1 MSRIVKEPRAYQP
14 SSNSSPRPLLRG
26 AGVTWQL
33 GISAAGGVATLAC
46 MANEAMRDNWAT
58 GAEGWVRNERIFDA
72 VFAPFTAAILG
83 AADLGSARRV
93 LDVGCGAGTLLD
105 AAVAAGADAVGVDIS
120 SAMVEA
126 ARRRVPTA
134 TVVTADAQT
143 ADLLAAAPGA
153 PFDRV
158 VSRFGV
164 MFFAEPE
171 AAFAN
176 IRSATAPGA
185 RLAFVCWREGETD
198 MFSLGLRAL
207 TARLADPPARPMP
220 GAPGP
225 MGLANADRIREVLT
239 VAGWS
244 DVTIE
249 PSDGLCDYS
258 IDGSDGVEERL
269 TIALSS
275 TVGRAVRAAL
285 EPRLDPDEWQ
295 AVLDE
300 ARAEL
305 RAELVDGAVRLV
317 GHTWLVT
324 ATNR

>member
-1 MSRIVKEPRAYQP
+1 
-14 SSNSSPRPLLRG
+14 
-26 AGVTWQL
+26 
-33 GISAAGGVATLAC
+33 
-46 MANEAMRDNWAT
+46 MANEAMRDTWTT

-72 VFAPFTAAILG
+72 VFTPFTAAILG

-93 LDVGCGAGTLLD
+93 LDVGCGAGTLIE

-126 ARRRVPTA
+126 ASRRVPSA

-143 ADLLAAAPGA
+143 ADLLAVVPGA

-164 MFFAEPE
+164 MFFADPE

-176 IRSATAPGA
+176 IRSATSPGA
-185 RLAFVCWREGETD
+185 RLVFVCWREGETE

-207 TARLADPPARPMP
+207 MAHLADPPARPMP
-220 GAPGP
+220 GQPGP
-225 MGLANADRIREVLT
+225 MGLANADRLREVLT
-239 VAGWS
+239 AGGWS

-249 PSDGLCDYS
+249 PLDGMCDYS
-258 IDGSDGVEERL
+258 MDGSDGVEERL
-269 TIALSS
+269 TIALSG
-275 TVGRAVRAAL
+275 TVGRAVRAEL
-285 EPRLDPDEWQ
+285 EPRLDPSEWQ

-305 RAELVDGAVRLV
+305 RADMLDGAVRFV

>member
-1 MSRIVKEPRAYQP
+1 
-14 SSNSSPRPLLRG
+14 
-26 AGVTWQL
+26 
-33 GISAAGGVATLAC
+33 
-46 MANEAMRDNWAT
+46 MANEAMRDSWAT
-58 GAEGWVRNERIFDA
+58 GAEGWVLNERIFDA
-72 VFAPFTAAILG
+72 VFTPFTAAILG

-93 LDVGCGAGTLLD
+93 LDVGCGAGTLRD

-120 SAMVEA
+120 SALVEG
-126 ARRRVPTA
+126 ARRRVPAA

-164 MFFAEPE
+164 MFFAEPS

-185 RLAFVCWREGETD
+185 RLVFVCWREGETD
-198 MFSLGLRAL
+198 MFSLGLSAL
-207 TARLADPPARPMP
+207 TARLADPPLRPMP
-220 GAPGP
+220 GTPGP
-225 MGLANADRIREVLT
+225 LGLANADRIREVLT

-244 DVTIE
+244 DVVVE
-249 PSDGLCDYS
+249 PVDGLCDYA
-258 IDGSDGVEERL
+258 IGGSDGVEERL
-269 TIALSS
+269 TVALSG
-275 TVGRAVRAAL
+275 TVGRSARAEL
-285 EPRLDPDEWQ
+285 EPRLDPDGWQ
-295 AVLDE
+295 AVLEE

-305 RAELVDGAVRLV
+305 RAHLVDGAVRFV

>member
-1 MSRIVKEPRAYQP
+1 
-14 SSNSSPRPLLRG
+14 
-26 AGVTWQL
+26 
-33 GISAAGGVATLAC
+33 

-58 GAEGWVRNERIFDA
+58 GAQGWVLNERIFDA
-72 VFAPFTAAILG
+72 VLAPFTVAVLG

-93 LDVGCGAGTLLD
+93 LDIGCGAGTLLE
-105 AAVAAGADAVGVDIS
+105 AAVAGGAEAVGVDIS
-120 SAMVEA
+120 PAMVEA
-126 ARRRVPTA
+126 AHRRVPTA
-134 TVVTADAQT
+134 TVITADAQT
-143 ADLLAAAPGA
+143 ADLLAAASGA

-171 AAFAN
+171 AAFIN

-225 MGLANADRIREVLT
+225 MGLANADRIRDVLA

-249 PSDGLCDYS
+249 PSDGLCDYA

-269 TIALSS
+269 TVALSG

-285 EPRLDPDEWQ
+285 EPQLDADEWE

-305 RAELVDGAVRLV
+305 RAQLVDGAVRFV
-317 GHTWLVT
+317 CHTWLVT

>member
-1 MSRIVKEPRAYQP
+1 
-14 SSNSSPRPLLRG
+14 
-26 AGVTWQL
+26 
-33 GISAAGGVATLAC
+33 
-46 MANEAMRDNWAT
+46 MANEAMRANWAT

-72 VFAPFTAAILG
+72 VLSPFTAAVLG

-93 LDVGCGAGTLLD
+93 LDVGCGTGTLLD
-105 AAVAAGADAVGVDIS
+105 AAVAVGAEAVGVDIS
-120 SAMVEA
+120 PAMVEA
-126 ARRRVPTA
+126 ASRRVPAA

-164 MFFAEPE
+164 MFFVQPE
-171 AAFAN
+171 AAFVN
-176 IRSATAPGA
+176 IRSATEPGA
-185 RLAFVCWREGETD
+185 RLAFVCWREGEAN

-207 TARLADPPARPMP
+207 TARLADPSAPLMP

-249 PSDGLCDYS
+249 PTDGLCDYS

-269 TIALSS
+269 AVALST
-275 TVGRAVRAAL
+275 TVGRAARAEI
-285 EPRLDPDEWQ
+285 EPRLGPDGWQ

-300 ARAEL
+300 ARVDL
-305 RAELVDGAVRLV
+305 RAQLVDGAVRFI

-324 ATNR
+324 ATSR

>member
-1 MSRIVKEPRAYQP
+1 
-14 SSNSSPRPLLRG
+14 
-26 AGVTWQL
+26 
-33 GISAAGGVATLAC
+33 
-46 MANEAMRDNWAT
+46 MANEAMRDNWVTA
-58 GAEGWVRNERIFDA
+58 AEGWVRNERIFDA
-72 VFAPFTAAILG
+72 VFIPFTAAILG
-83 AADLGSARRV
+83 AADLDSARRV
-93 LDVGCGAGTLLD
+93 LDIGCGTGTLLE
-105 AAVAAGADAVGVDIS
+105 AAVAAGADGVGVDIS
-120 SAMVEA
+120 PAMVEA

-134 TVVTADAQT
+134 TVLTADAQS
-143 ADLLAAAPGA
+143 ADLIAAAPGA

-171 AAFAN
+171 AAFVN
-176 IRSATAPGA
+176 IRSATVPGA
-185 RLAFVCWREGETD
+185 RLAFVCWRDGETQ

-207 TARLADPPARPMP
+207 TARLADPPARPVP

-249 PSDGLCDYS
+249 ATDGLCDYA

-269 TIALSS
+269 EVALSS
-275 TVGRAVRAAL
+275 SVGRAVRAEL
-285 EPRLDPDEWQ
+285 EPRLAPDGWH

-305 RAELVDGAVRLV
+305 RAEMVDGAVRFV

-324 ATNR
+324 ATNN

>member
-1 MSRIVKEPRAYQP
+1 
-14 SSNSSPRPLLRG
+14 
-26 AGVTWQL
+26 
-33 GISAAGGVATLAC
+33 

-72 VFAPFTAAILG
+72 VFRPFTAAVLG

-93 LDVGCGAGTLLD
+93 LDIGCGAGTLLE
-105 AAVAAGADAVGVDIS
+105 AAAAAGAEAVGADIS
-120 SAMVEA
+120 PVMVEA
-126 ARRRVPTA
+126 ARRRVPAA

-143 ADLLAAAPGA
+143 ADLLAAAPGP

-164 MFFAEPE
+164 MFFAEPA

-176 IRSATAPGA
+176 IRSATGPGA
-185 RLAFVCWREGETD
+185 RLAFVCWREDEAE

-207 TARLADPPARPMP
+207 VARLAERPAPLVP

-225 MGLANADRIREVLT
+225 LGLADADRIREVLT
-239 VAGWS
+239 AAGWS
-244 DVTIE
+244 GVTIE
-249 PSDGLCDYS
+249 PVDGLCDYA

-269 TIALSS
+269 AAALSGS
-275 TVGRAVRAAL
+275 VGRAAQAEL
-285 EPRLDPDEWQ
+285 EPRLGPDGWQ
-295 AVLDE
+295 AALDE

-305 RAELVDGAVRLV
+305 RAQLVDRAVRFV

-324 ATNR
+324 AANRPY

>member
-1 MSRIVKEPRAYQP
+1 
-14 SSNSSPRPLLRG
+14 
-26 AGVTWQL
+26 
-33 GISAAGGVATLAC
+33 
-46 MANEAMRDNWAT
+46 MANEAMREHWAT

-72 VFAPFTAAILG
+72 VFAPFTAAVLR
-83 AADLGSARRV
+83 AADLGSASRV
-93 LDVGCGAGTLLD
+93 LDVGCGAGTLIE

-120 SAMVEA
+120 SVMVEA

-171 AAFAN
+171 AAFVN
-176 IRSATAPGA
+176 IRSAAAPGA
-185 RLAFVCWREGETD
+185 RLAFVCWREGETY
-198 MFSLGLRAL
+198 MFAIGLRAL
-207 TARLADPPARPMP
+207 TARLADPPGRPMT

-225 MGLANADRIREVLT
+225 MSLANADRIREVLT
-239 VAGWS
+239 AAGWS

-249 PSDGLCDYS
+249 PSDGVCDYA
-258 IDGSDGVEERL
+258 IDGSDGVEELL
-269 TIALSS
+269 TIALAS
-275 TVGRAVRAAL
+275 TYGRAVRAAL
-285 EPRLDPDEWQ
+285 EPRLDEGGWQ
-295 AVLDE
+295 ELLDE
-300 ARAEL
+300 ARADL
-305 RAELVDGAVRLV
+305 RAQLVDGDVRLV

-324 ATNR
+324 ATNG

>member
-1 MSRIVKEPRAYQP
+1 
-14 SSNSSPRPLLRG
+14 
-26 AGVTWQL
+26 
-33 GISAAGGVATLAC
+33 
-46 MANEAMRDNWAT
+46 MANEAIRDSWTT

-72 VFAPFTAAILG
+72 VLSPFTAAVLG

-93 LDVGCGAGTLLD
+93 LDVGCGVGTLLD

-120 SAMVEA
+120 PAMVEA

-164 MFFAEPE
+164 MFFADPE
-171 AAFAN
+171 AAFVN

-185 RLAFVCWREGETD
+185 RLAFVCWRDGETE

-207 TARLADPPARPMP
+207 TARLDDPPARPMP
-220 GAPGP
+220 GVPGP
-225 MGLANADRIREVLT
+225 LGFADAERIREVLAA
-239 VAGWS
+239 AGWS
-244 DVTIE
+244 DVAIE
-249 PSDGLCDYS
+249 PSDGLCDYA
-258 IDGSDGVEERL
+258 IDGSDGIEERL
-269 TIALSS
+269 AYALSA
-275 TVGRAVRAAL
+275 TNGRALRAAL
-285 EPRLDPDEWQ
+285 GPNLDPDVWQ
-295 AVLDE
+295 AALDE

-305 RAELVDGAVRLV
+305 RAQLIDGAVRFV

>member
-1 MSRIVKEPRAYQP
+1 
-14 SSNSSPRPLLRG
+14 
-26 AGVTWQL
+26 
-33 GISAAGGVATLAC
+33 

-72 VFAPFTAAILG
+72 VLAPFTAALLG
-83 AADLGSARRV
+83 AADLDSARRV
-93 LDVGCGAGTLLD
+93 LDVGCGSGTLLD

-120 SAMVEA
+120 PAMVEA
-126 ARRRVPTA
+126 ARRRVPAA

-143 ADLLAAAPGA
+143 DDLLAAAPGA

-171 AAFAN
+171 TAFVN
-176 IRSATAPGA
+176 IRSATSPGA
-185 RLAFVCWREGETD
+185 RLTFVCWREGPTY
-198 MFSLGLRAL
+198 MFSIGLRAL
-207 TARLADPPARPMP
+207 TARLAEPPSPPKP

-225 MGLANADRIREVLT
+225 MGFADAHRIRDVLT

-249 PSDGLCDYS
+249 PRDGLCDYS
-258 IDGSDGVEERL
+258 IDGSDGVEEL
-269 TIALSS
+269 ITIALAS
-275 TVGRAVRAAL
+275 TFGRAVRAAL
-285 EPRLDPDEWQ
+285 EPRLDAAGWQ

-300 ARAEL
+300 ARADL
-305 RAELVDGAVRLV
+305 RTQLVDGAVRLV

-324 ATNR
+324 AHA

>member
-1 MSRIVKEPRAYQP
+1 MLTR
-14 SSNSSPRPLLRG
+14 
-26 AGVTWQL
+26 
-33 GISAAGGVATLAC
+33 
-46 MANEAMRDNWAT
+46 MANESMRDTWTT

-72 VFAPFTAAILG
+72 AFAPFTAAILG

-93 LDVGCGAGTLLD
+93 LDVGCGVGTLLE

-126 ARRRVPTA
+126 ARRRVPA
-134 TVVTADAQT
+134 ASVVTTDAQT

-164 MFFAEPE
+164 MFFAEPV
-171 AAFAN
+171 AAFTN
-176 IRSATAPGA
+176 IRSASAPGA

-207 TARLADPPARPMP
+207 LERLDDPPTRPMP
-220 GAPGP
+220 GMPGP
-225 MGLANADRIREVLT
+225 MGLANADRTREVLT
-239 VAGWS
+239 AAGWS

-249 PSDGLCDYS
+249 QADGLCDYAM
-258 IDGSDGVEERL
+258 DGSDGVEERL
-269 TIALSS
+269 TVALSG
-275 TVGRAVRAAL
+275 TVGRAARAEL
-285 EPRLDPDEWQ
+285 EPRLDPDGWQ
-295 AVLDE
+295 AVLEE

-305 RAELVDGAVRLV
+305 RARFVDGAVRFV